1 MAVSIPPNAMKYLKH
16 LPTIANWVQTNK
28 QISGTD
34 MLLFKT
40 LFSEPYRM
48 LKNSTYEQIS
58 ETIRPYQDDPRYGP
72 HVRLALSSQGEQWL
86 RYALDL
92 IHRS

>member
-1 MAVSIPPNAMKYLKH
+1 MAVSIPPKAMKYLKH
-16 LPTIANWVQTNK
+16 LPTIANWIQTNK
-28 QISGTD
+28 QISGAD
-34 MLLFKT
+34 MFLFKT

-58 ETIRPYQDDPRYGP
+58 ETIRPYQDDSRYGM